1 MLAFK
6 LGGIEP
12 PAASTCRRSR
22 TISSSYCGEGRVS
35 TQHEHEKMREG
46 KDKGSKILAGTGR
59 DREGRVAAGGKTVF
73 FKKMISSTSSRE
85 NAVCYSMEWTALEIL
100 SNLTRLSE
108 NKKRSTHAEKRTV
121 ARSTRRPAAS
131 LTFPLQIIALTLHNI

>member
-1 MLAFK
+1 MTPRFAKAGSPPTGNDAGTPAPSCGMLAFK

-73 FKKMISSTSSRE
+73 FKVRCLCSSP
-85 NAVCYSMEWTALEIL
+85 
-100 SNLTRLSE
+100 
-108 NKKRSTHAEKRTV
+108 
-121 ARSTRRPAAS
+121 RRFS
-131 LTFPLQIIALTLHNI
+131 